1 MKPAIYCASL
11 LIVTLFALVSGCTS
25 QSVAPATDST
35 APSTATMEPQDQ
47 ATDASA
53 DELPQPSQTA
63 PAPTE
68 TPAPEPTSTPAPM
81 PEGVSPGGGVSFVDS
96 GQRLGEMRSWNVAVG
111 DLDGDGDLDAFVA
124 NDLRSQI
131 WLNDGQGSFSQG
143 EVRSKTVS
151 DLELGDLDRDGD
163 LDAFA
168 VDMNHSAVIWLNDGA
183 GSFTTGQRLPSDVTG
198 SGVALGDVDGDGDL
212 DACIARNGFNLLWLN
227 DGSGEFVDSG
237 QRLGRDHPV
246 NDMSSDSILADLDGD
261 GDLDVFEITYGGLHR
276 VWLND
281 GAGFFTDSGQDID
294 VGSGNSHGAA
304 LGDLDQDG
312 DLDAFI
318 TITDEMAFQV
328 WLNDGSGGFS
338 DSGQRLPS
346 SNAQMVALGDLD
358 GDGDLDAFMTNTG
371 PSDAG
376 SGNTVWLNDGNGNF
390 FDSGLRLGSAYS
402 LGLALGDFDGDGDL
416 DAFITNTYFSNA
428 SVDYS
433 NRVWVNTTQ

>member
-1 MKPAIYCASL
+1 MKPAISVACL
-11 LIVTLFALVSGCTS
+11 LIVALFALVSGCNP
-25 QSVAPATDST
+25 QSVPPTDSPV
-35 APSTATMEPQDQ
+35 AGTATLEPQDLP
-47 ATDASA
+47 TDVLS
-53 DELPQPSQTA
+53 DEPPQLSPTA

-68 TPAPEPTSTPAPM
+68 TPAPEPTSTPAPL
-81 PEGVSPGGGVSFVDS
+81 PEGVSPGGGVFFVDS
-96 GQRLGEMRSWNVAVG
+96 GQRLGEMRSWNVAIG

-131 WLNDGQGSFSQG
+131 WLNNGQGSFSPG

-168 VDMNHSAVIWLNDGA
+168 VDMNHSAVIWLNDGSA
-183 GSFTTGQRLPSDVTG
+183 GFSTGQRFPSDVTG
-198 SGVALGDVDGDGDL
+198 SGVALGDVDADGDL
-212 DACIARNGFNLLWLN
+212 DAHIARNGFNLLWLN

-246 NDMSSDSILADLDGD
+246 NDMSCDSILGDLDGD

-318 TITDEMAFQV
+318 TITDPLAFQV
-328 WLNDGSGGFS
+328 WFNDGVGGFT
-338 DSGQRLPS
+338 DSGQSLPS

-371 PSDAG
+371 LSGAG

-402 LGLALGDFDGDGDL
+402 LGLALEDLDGDGDL
-416 DAFITNTYFSNA
+416 DAFVANSYFS
-428 SVDYS
+428 SSSSDYS
-433 NRVWVNTTQ
+433 NRIWLNTTP